1 MTHSFTFR
9 LKEGDKNSRY
19 FHTIVKWRRMKNS
32 ISGLLVNG
40 KWEKDPRVVKENVK
54 CFFKRRFQDE
64 GGLDQGW
71 RVKESFKHKT
81 DVESDMLV

>member
-1 MTHSFTFR
+1 
-9 LKEGDKNSRY
+9 
-19 FHTIVKWRRMKNS
+19 MKNS